1 MMTPEQ
7 IAAANKAQLETLFG
21 LTNKAF
27 ESMEKIVELN
37 MAAAKAAMNDVA
49 ESAQAALDAKDAQE
63 LLAVQARLLQPLA
76 EKTAAYSRHLYEIT
90 ANSTAELGKAVQT
103 QAQDNQRK
111 FAAAVDGLGKNA
123 PAGCE
128 AGVAAM
134 KNMVTAAN
142 TAFESM
148 QKAVQQAA
156 DMAQRNF
163 KAMVGAAAAA
173 SASSTGSGK
182 SGRGSKA

>member
-63 LLAVQARLLQPLA
+63 LLAVQARLLQPMA

-90 ANSTAELGKAVQT
+90 ANSTAELGKVVEAQV
-103 QAQDNQRK
+103 QDNQRK
-111 FAAAVDGLGKNA
+111 FAAALDGLSKNA
-123 PAGCE
+123 PAGSE
-128 AGVAAM
+128 AGIAAM
-134 KNMVTAAN
+134 KNMVSAAN

-156 DMAQRNF
+156 DMAQSNF
-163 KAMVGAAAAA
+163 NAMTGAVTAA
-173 SASSTGSGK
+173 STSSTSTK
-182 SGRGSKA
+182 SGRSSKA